1 LFNKNNNL
9 TAMIEKENYFKG
21 YAGTGKST
29 VGEILCDKLGLK
41 FISIGDYSTDMS
53 YSHWF
58 MLLVDMVE

>member
-1 LFNKNNNL
+1 
-9 TAMIEKENYFKG
+9 MIEKENYFKG